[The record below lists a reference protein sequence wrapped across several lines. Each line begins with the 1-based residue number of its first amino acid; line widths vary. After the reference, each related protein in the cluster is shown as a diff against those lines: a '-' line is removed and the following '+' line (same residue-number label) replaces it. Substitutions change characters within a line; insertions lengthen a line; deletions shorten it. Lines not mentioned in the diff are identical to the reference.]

1 MESGRFFGQVVNE
14 ESPYEN
20 LTLGVN
26 ETLLN
31 ATWGANETFLPN
43 GTLMLGN
50 RTELVENKV
59 KGGHFFWLDLIW
71 LCLLFLAVALFG
83 VDKTVRLYAS
93 GVVARRRQ
101 ATWRKQES
109 VTDGHLVEI

>member
-1 MESGRFFGQVVNE
+1 MESFGQVVNQ
-14 ESPYEN
+14 ESPFEN

-31 ATWGANETFLPN
+31 ATWGVNETSLSN
-43 GTLMLGN
+43 GTLMVGN
-50 RTELVENKV
+50 WTELVENEV
-59 KGGHFFWLDLIW
+59 SGGGHFFWLDLIW
-71 LCLLFLAVALFG
+71 LCLLFLAVAFFG

-101 ATWRKQES
+101 ATWRKRES
-109 VTDGHLVEI
+109 ETDGHLVEL